1 MKDKT
6 ANSTVDFEKALSEK
20 HKISRYIL
28 RLYVTG
34 LTPKSRQAILNVKRI
49 CEEHLKGHYELEVI
63 DISQQPVL
71 AQGEQI
77 IATPTLIKK
86 LPSPL
91 RRFIGDMAN
100 TDRILLGLDL
110 VAKEDEFQDP
120 DKRSTD
126 EKENT

>member
-6 ANSTVDFEKALSEK
+6 ANSTADFEKALSEK

-91 RRFIGDMAN
+91 RRFIGDMAD

-126 EKENT
+126 EKEDT